1 MNSTNHAASVC
12 STRGEMQ
19 SQANPSQTR
28 TGSVGRPSG
37 MVPGGAQTPRSK
49 TADEM
54 RNPRIG
60 SDAETADLV
69 AALLATGYAPSALCV
84 ALTIDEDTLRRWR
97 RGIQASHG
105 MRKLMRCVLALRR
118 LAPGLLAVVSMGNVG
133 DLVAQLDGLTVR
145 HLTAADVQREAIT
158 AEMKR
163 MTWRDGAE
171 GGGL

>member
-1 MNSTNHAASVC
+1 MNAN
-12 STRGEMQ
+12 Q
-19 SQANPSQTR
+19 SSREVQHGKNSARSDANKARVVGLPSAVVAEGGQTH
-28 TGSVGRPSG
+28 
-37 MVPGGAQTPRSK
+37 RSK
-49 TADEM
+49 TADGP
-54 RNPRIG
+54 RNSRIG

-69 AALLATGYAPSALCV
+69 AALLATGYTASALCV

-118 LAPGLLAVVSMGNVG
+118 LAPGLLAVVSMGDVG

-145 HLTAADVQREAIT
+145 HLTADDRVRE
-158 AEMKR
+158 ERKR
-163 MTWRDGAE
+163 LGWRDGTE

>member
-1 MNSTNHAASVC
+1 MSATNHAASVC

-19 SQANPSQTR
+19 SQANPIQTR

-37 MVPGGAQTPRSK
+37 MVPGGAQTPDPNHTNGAGNS
-49 TADEM
+49 
-54 RNPRIG
+54 RIG
-60 SDAETADLV
+60 SDAETA
-69 AALLATGYAPSALCV
+69 
-84 ALTIDEDTLRRWR
+84 
-97 RGIQASHG
+97 
-105 MRKLMRCVLALRR
+105 
-118 LAPGLLAVVSMGNVG
+118 

>member
-1 MNSTNHAASVC
+1 
-12 STRGEMQ
+12 
-19 SQANPSQTR
+19 
-28 TGSVGRPSG
+28 
-37 MVPGGAQTPRSK
+37 MVPGGAQTPDPNHTNGTGNS
-49 TADEM
+49 
-54 RNPRIG
+54 RIG

-69 AALLATGYAPSALCV
+69 AALLATGYTPSALCA

-118 LAPGLLAVVSMGNVG
+118 LAPGLLAVVSMGDVG

>member
-1 MNSTNHAASVC
+1 MSATIEAVSC
-12 STRGEMQ
+12 STAENG
-19 SQANPSQTR
+19 SANPLQTR
-28 TGSVGRPSG
+28 GGTVGRPSG
-37 MVPGGAQTPRSK
+37 MVPGGAQTTDPNH
-49 TADEM
+49 T
-54 RNPRIG
+54 NGTGNGRIG
-60 SDAETADLV
+60 SDAETAGLV
-69 AALLATGYAPSALCV
+69 AALLATGYTPSALCV

-105 MRKLMRCVLALRR
+105 MRKLMRCVLALRK
-118 LAPGLLAVVSMGNVG
+118 LAPGLLAVVSMGDVG

-145 HLTAADVQREAIT
+145 HLTVADVQREAIT